1 MLWAGADRKSF
12 RAWQELCARKRKTV
26 LRWANA
32 ALLKCLEIWQEVL
45 TLLALLLQKVQI
57 VTEEGRGR

>member
-1 MLWAGADRKSF
+1 MLWAGAHRNSF
-12 RAWQELCARKRKTV
+12 RAWKELCARKRKTV

-45 TLLALLLQKVQI
+45 GLLALLVQMCK
-57 VTEEGRGR
+57 

>member
-12 RAWQELCARKRKTV
+12 RAWKELCARKRKTV

-45 TLLALLLQKVQI
+45 SLLALLLQKYK
-57 VTEEGRGR
+57 